1 MEEEEDMEGA
11 ERARKKKGHV
21 CAERGNINHEK
32 KGGKVII
39 FSLGR
44 QPKKSGESSM
54 EFCLSKQDL
63 NLFEVEFCTF
73 L

>member
-32 KGGKVII
+32 KEEEDRKSNNIFPRAQAKEKRGKFNGV
-39 FSLGR
+39 
-44 QPKKSGESSM
+44 
-54 EFCLSKQDL
+54 LSFK
-63 NLFEVEFCTF
+63 T
-73 L
+73 